1 MPSEGVPYYPPLLS
15 TRDKALEERIW
26 DEIPLSVWESLVDP
40 RRAGEEK
47 TDWDERGEDARSVR
61 PCPNFWDPDIYK
73 VRRQISP
80 RTILEICEQHTLYGD
95 LMTMWRAHA
104 V

>member
-47 TDWDERGEDARSVR
+47 TDLDEREDARSVR
-61 PCPNFWDPDIYK
+61 PCPNFWDPEIYK
-73 VRRQISP
+73 VRHQISP
-80 RTILEICEQHTLYGD
+80 NAILKDIWT
-95 LMTMWRAHA
+95 AH
-104 V
+104 VV